1 MNPIDGMLDEIVRL
15 YAVQAVTMYF
25 RLQPVVLGTATALFA
40 LQFAWDLGRWALSSE
55 PNVFGK
61 ALHKLTL
68 FLILFGLVRFSF
80 LWLPAIPA
88 GFAALGERLT
98 GIGLSPSAV
107 FAQGLNLAFSF
118 FASWDRAL
126 ATILPTPSAFL
137 RVGSMLVIL
146 IAFTWVALQLA
157 RTLIEISLALGS
169 LVIFLATSAHSATF
183 GLFEGYL
190 RYFLELSVRLYMLYI
205 IVHVGQHFGRAW
217 DEAIG
222 QTSLIDSDLRLHFVL
237 LAATVLFALL
247 AWKVPN
253 EIAARIAG
261 GFSLAGL
268 NPMGRDR

>member
-1 MNPIDGMLDEIVRL
+1 MTPIDGILDEMVRQ
-15 YAVQAVTMYF
+15 YALKAVPMF
-25 RLQPVVLGTATALFA
+25 FALQPIVLGTAAALFT

-55 PNVFGK
+55 PQVFGK

-68 FLILFGLVRFSF
+68 FLILFGLIRISF

-88 GFAALGERLT
+88 GFAALGEKLT
-98 GIGLSPSAV
+98 GIGLSPSGV

-118 FASWDRAL
+118 WSSWDRAL
-126 ATILPTPSAFL
+126 AIILPTPSAFL

-146 IAFTWVALQLA
+146 IAFGWVALQLA

-169 LVIFLATSAHSATF
+169 LVIFLAASAHSATF

-190 RYFLELSVRLYMLYI
+190 RYFLELSVRLYVLYI
-205 IVHVGQHFGRAW
+205 IVHVGQHFGRSW
-217 DEAIG
+217 DEVMR
-222 QTSLIDSDLRLHFVL
+222 QSSLIDPDLRLHFVL

-253 EIAARIAG
+253 EIASRIAG